1 MLEKNKFIFFFVFLI
16 ALFAYGKSTQV
27 MAADKINIYLFWAK
41 GCPHCYVEKQF
52 LENLQKRDNQVNI
65 VCLEITESKENREL
79 FTKVGKLLRAE
90 IAGLP
95 FTVVGN
101 LYLVGWQDD
110 QTSGRALEKLLKKVR
125 QESLPDMVG
134 PLMPPPTTCP
144 PEGKRAIPEKITIPL
159 IGEIEIKYLSL
170 GLLTL
175 IFGALDGFNP
185 CAMWVL
191 VFLISLLLGMEDRKK
206 MWALG
211 SIFIFS
217 SGMVYFL
224 FMTAWLNL
232 FIFIGFIIWVRI
244 IIGLLA
250 LGAGAYNFKEYFTN
264 RWGTCKITGA
274 ERKQRT
280 MDRIKDIVRNQSF
293 WLALGGIIIL
303 AFAVNLIELLCSL
316 GLPVIYTEILTLT
329 PIPAWQYYLYLL
341 LYIFIFMLDD
351 MVVFAVAMITLQLV
365 GWTTKYKQW
374 SDLIGGLIMLI
385 IGVLLIFK
393 PEMLMFG

>member
-1 MLEKNKFIFFFVFLI
+1 MRYKKNKFIFFFVFLI

-144 PEGKRAIPEKITIPL
+144 PEGKRAIPEKITLPL
-159 IGEIEIKYLSL
+159 IGEI
-170 GLLTL
+170 
-175 IFGALDGFNP
+175 
-185 CAMWVL
+185 
-191 VFLISLLLGMEDRKK
+191 
-206 MWALG
+206 
-211 SIFIFS
+211 
-217 SGMVYFL
+217 
-224 FMTAWLNL
+224 
-232 FIFIGFIIWVRI
+232 
-244 IIGLLA
+244 
-250 LGAGAYNFKEYFTN
+250 
-264 RWGTCKITGA
+264 
-274 ERKQRT
+274 
-280 MDRIKDIVRNQSF
+280 
-293 WLALGGIIIL
+293 
-303 AFAVNLIELLCSL
+303 
-316 GLPVIYTEILTLT
+316 
-329 PIPAWQYYLYLL
+329 
-341 LYIFIFMLDD
+341 
-351 MVVFAVAMITLQLV
+351 
-365 GWTTKYKQW
+365 
-374 SDLIGGLIMLI
+374 
-385 IGVLLIFK
+385 
-393 PEMLMFG
+393 

>member
-1 MLEKNKFIFFFVFLI
+1 
-16 ALFAYGKSTQV
+16 
-27 MAADKINIYLFWAK
+27 
-41 GCPHCYVEKQF
+41 
-52 LENLQKRDNQVNI
+52 
-65 VCLEITESKENREL
+65 
-79 FTKVGKLLRAE
+79 
-90 IAGLP
+90 
-95 FTVVGN
+95 
-101 LYLVGWQDD
+101 
-110 QTSGRALEKLLKKVR
+110 
-125 QESLPDMVG
+125 
-134 PLMPPPTTCP
+134 
-144 PEGKRAIPEKITIPL
+144 
-159 IGEIEIKYLSL
+159 
-170 GLLTL
+170 
-175 IFGALDGFNP
+175 
-185 CAMWVL
+185 
-191 VFLISLLLGMEDRKK
+191 MEDRKK

-250 LGAGAYNFKEYFTN
+250 LGAGAYNFKEYINN

-365 GWTTKYKQW
+365 GGTTKYKQW